1 MGLSPRI
8 ATPLA
13 PPGDADLAMRLQR
26 SLDAAGF
33 AFGPRGDLT
42 ELEEVVLA
50 TSHSIKCLALFH
62 AFLIALYA
70 LLLEEPIGLVCI
82 VGPVAGW
89 WGAHRLSL
97 VLVGVYLAAC
107 LLGVGWGFYVFV
119 VRPFKFYQ
127 FVLFVISLWI
137 LQVVLK
143 FWRYLSAVDPARAR
157 ILASPRRRHAAS
169 QAAHNERAVRRL
181 ESGASD

>member
-1 MGLSPRI
+1 MPSRTLEIVCWG
-8 ATPLA
+8 A
-13 PPGDADLAMRLQR
+13 PPRVPILFCRANLGERLR
-26 SLDAAGF
+26 AEA
-33 AFGPRGDLT
+33 
-42 ELEEVVLA
+42 VVV
-50 TSHSIKCLALFH
+50 
-62 AFLIALYA
+62 
-70 LLLEEPIGLVCI
+70 LEEPIGLVCI

-97 VLVGVYLAAC
+97 VLVGIYLAAC

>member
-1 MGLSPRI
+1 M
-8 ATPLA
+8 
-13 PPGDADLAMRLQR
+13 
-26 SLDAAGF
+26 
-33 AFGPRGDLT
+33 
-42 ELEEVVLA
+42 
-50 TSHSIKCLALFH
+50 
-62 AFLIALYA
+62 
-70 LLLEEPIGLVCI
+70 
-82 VGPVAGW
+82 GPVAGW

-143 FWRYLSAVDPARAR
+143 FWRYLSAVDPRGRASSRVRGGATRRAR
-157 ILASPRRRHAAS
+157 RRTT
-169 QAAHNERAVRRL
+169 NEP
-181 ESGASD
+181 SGASRAAPATSPRSISGDPTSPSAANCPS

>member
-1 MGLSPRI
+1 MPISTPSAAHRQKATEIHSSASWGASPRVPSTFKGTPI
-8 ATPLA
+8 SATLPSSLFDHTSEEA
-13 PPGDADLAMRLQR
+13 AGDA
-26 SLDAAGF
+26 S
-33 AFGPRGDLT
+33 
-42 ELEEVVLA
+42 
-50 TSHSIKCLALFH
+50 
-62 AFLIALYA
+62 
-70 LLLEEPIGLVCI
+70 
-82 VGPVAGW
+82 W

-97 VLVGVYLAAC
+97 VLVGIYLAAC

-157 ILASPRRRHAAS
+157 VLASPRRRHAAS

>member
-1 MGLSPRI
+1 MPSLEFVLRHNSSFDKAFR
-8 ATPLA
+8 
-13 PPGDADLAMRLQR
+13 ADYK
-26 SLDAAGF
+26 F
-33 AFGPRGDLT
+33 
-42 ELEEVVLA
+42 
-50 TSHSIKCLALFH
+50 
-62 AFLIALYA
+62 
-70 LLLEEPIGLVCI
+70 
-82 VGPVAGW
+82 
-89 WGAHRLSL
+89 
-97 VLVGVYLAAC
+97 
-107 LLGVGWGFYVFV
+107 LGVGWGFYVFV

-157 ILASPRRRHAAS
+157 VLASPRRRHAAS

>member
-1 MGLSPRI
+1 MVPRTSS
-8 ATPLA
+8 ARRYYGGRPSGCT
-13 PPGDADLAMRLQR
+13 
-26 SLDAAGF
+26 
-33 AFGPRGDLT
+33 
-42 ELEEVVLA
+42 VLCGNQIFTA
-50 TSHSIKCLALFH
+50 
-62 AFLIALYA
+62 
-70 LLLEEPIGLVCI
+70 
-82 VGPVAGW
+82 
-89 WGAHRLSL
+89 RSL
-97 VLVGVYLAAC
+97 VLVGIYLAAC

-157 ILASPRRRHAAS
+157 ILASPRRRHAS
-169 QAAHNERAVRRL
+169 QQQQVRRL

>member
-1 MGLSPRI
+1 MVRRLDVILGRLVRVREALVQARAGVRDDGAAIRKRSLSPRV
-8 ATPLA
+8 ALC
-13 PPGDADLAMRLQR
+13 
-26 SLDAAGF
+26 
-33 AFGPRGDLT
+33 
-42 ELEEVVLA
+42 E
-50 TSHSIKCLALFH
+50 SI
-62 AFLIALYA
+62 
-70 LLLEEPIGLVCI
+70 
-82 VGPVAGW
+82 
-89 WGAHRLSL
+89 
-97 VLVGVYLAAC
+97 
-107 LLGVGWGFYVFV
+107 
-119 VRPFKFYQ
+119 KFYQ

>member
-1 MGLSPRI
+1 VPILFCRANLGE
-8 ATPLA
+8 
-13 PPGDADLAMRLQR
+13 RLR
-26 SLDAAGF
+26 AEA
-33 AFGPRGDLT
+33 
-42 ELEEVVLA
+42 VVV
-50 TSHSIKCLALFH
+50 
-62 AFLIALYA
+62 
-70 LLLEEPIGLVCI
+70 LEEPIGLVCI

-97 VLVGVYLAAC
+97 VLVGIYLAAC

-157 ILASPRRRHAAS
+157 VLASPRRRHAAS

>member
-1 MGLSPRI
+1 M
-8 ATPLA
+8 A
-13 PPGDADLAMRLQR
+13 PVRAARR
-26 SLDAAGF
+26 LDAHA
-33 AFGPRGDLT
+33 AEVRRPRERVPARARWD
-42 ELEEVVLA
+42 VR
-50 TSHSIKCLALFH
+50 
-62 AFLIALYA
+62 
-70 LLLEEPIGLVCI
+70 
-82 VGPVAGW
+82 
-89 WGAHRLSL
+89 RLD
-97 VLVGVYLAAC
+97 VRRGR
-107 LLGVGWGFYVFV
+107 LGTDSA
-119 VRPFKFYQ
+119 FKFYQ

>member
-1 MGLSPRI
+1 M
-8 ATPLA
+8 A
-13 PPGDADLAMRLQR
+13 PVGAARR
-26 SLDAAGF
+26 LDAHA
-33 AFGPRGDLT
+33 AEVRRPRERVPARARWD
-42 ELEEVVLA
+42 VR
-50 TSHSIKCLALFH
+50 
-62 AFLIALYA
+62 
-70 LLLEEPIGLVCI
+70 
-82 VGPVAGW
+82 
-89 WGAHRLSL
+89 RL
-97 VLVGVYLAAC
+97 GIYLAAC

-169 QAAHNERAVRRL
+169 QQQQVRRL

>member
-1 MGLSPRI
+1 MAPVGAARRLDADAAEVRRARVRIPALARRYVRRLDVRLFRVLRGREALVQARAGVRDDGAAIRKRSLSPRV
-8 ATPLA
+8 ALC
-13 PPGDADLAMRLQR
+13 
-26 SLDAAGF
+26 
-33 AFGPRGDLT
+33 
-42 ELEEVVLA
+42 E
-50 TSHSIKCLALFH
+50 SI
-62 AFLIALYA
+62 
-70 LLLEEPIGLVCI
+70 
-82 VGPVAGW
+82 
-89 WGAHRLSL
+89 
-97 VLVGVYLAAC
+97 
-107 LLGVGWGFYVFV
+107 
-119 VRPFKFYQ
+119 KFYQ

>member
-1 MGLSPRI
+1 MGRGVQLLFS
-8 ATPLA
+8 
-13 PPGDADLAMRLQR
+13 
-26 SLDAAGF
+26 SLKFILGHD
-33 AFGPRGDLT
+33 
-42 ELEEVVLA
+42 
-50 TSHSIKCLALFH
+50 TSG
-62 AFLIALYA
+62 
-70 LLLEEPIGLVCI
+70 EEPLRADYKRIN
-82 VGPVAGW
+82 AD
-89 WGAHRLSL
+89 ASL
-97 VLVGVYLAAC
+97 VLVGIYLAAC

-157 ILASPRRRHAAS
+157 VLASPRRRHAAS

-181 ESGASD
+181 ESGASSGES

>member
-1 MGLSPRI
+1 MPSRTLEIVCWGASPRVPI
-8 ATPLA
+8 LFCRANL
-13 PPGDADLAMRLQR
+13 GERLR
-26 SLDAAGF
+26 AEAV
-33 AFGPRGDLT
+33 
-42 ELEEVVLA
+42 VVL
-50 TSHSIKCLALFH
+50 
-62 AFLIALYA
+62 
-70 LLLEEPIGLVCI
+70 
-82 VGPVAGW
+82 
-89 WGAHRLSL
+89 
-97 VLVGVYLAAC
+97 YLAAC

>member
-1 MGLSPRI
+1 VFDGVEV
-8 ATPLA
+8 
-13 PPGDADLAMRLQR
+13 DDDLHA
-26 SLDAAGF
+26 
-33 AFGPRGDLT
+33 GDLT

-70 LLLEEPIGLVCI
+70 LLLEEPLGLVCI

-97 VLVGVYLAAC
+97 VLVGIYLAAC
-107 LLGVGWGFYVFV
+107 LLGAGWGFYVFV

-169 QAAHNERAVRRL
+169 QQQQVRRL

>member
-1 MGLSPRI
+1 M
-8 ATPLA
+8 T
-13 PPGDADLAMRLQR
+13 
-26 SLDAAGF
+26 
-33 AFGPRGDLT
+33 
-42 ELEEVVLA
+42 
-50 TSHSIKCLALFH
+50 
-62 AFLIALYA
+62 
-70 LLLEEPIGLVCI
+70 I

-181 ESGASD
+181 ESGASSGES

>member
-1 MGLSPRI
+1 MWAARPNWWFASRRAPR
-8 ATPLA
+8 L
-13 PPGDADLAMRLQR
+13 
-26 SLDAAGF
+26 
-33 AFGPRGDLT
+33 
-42 ELEEVVLA
+42 
-50 TSHSIKCLALFH
+50 
-62 AFLIALYA
+62 
-70 LLLEEPIGLVCI
+70 
-82 VGPVAGW
+82 GPVAGW

-97 VLVGVYLAAC
+97 VLVGIYLAAC

-157 ILASPRRRHAAS
+157 ILASPRRRHAAVNS
-169 QAAHNERAVRRL
+169 NR
-181 ESGASD
+181 SGASRAGPATNIKITPWAASCPS

>member
-1 MGLSPRI
+1 MMALQVRATPRVQAAMPISTPSAAHRQKATEIHSSASWGASPRVPSTFKGTPI
-8 ATPLA
+8 SATLP
-13 PPGDADLAMRLQR
+13 
-26 SLDAAGF
+26 S
-33 AFGPRGDLT
+33 
-42 ELEEVVLA
+42 
-50 TSHSIKCLALFH
+50 S
-62 AFLIALYA
+62 
-70 LLLEEPIGLVCI
+70 
-82 VGPVAGW
+82 
-89 WGAHRLSL
+89 
-97 VLVGVYLAAC
+97 
-107 LLGVGWGFYVFV
+107 
-119 VRPFKFYQ
+119 KFYQ